1 MSEPFFSALPNV
13 VYKFPQSSLERNTLK
28 VDGNINLALYIPGCG
43 DMFTRPRGNFTSPN
57 YPNTYPHGVTCEW
70 SIVTDYGSVIELT
83 INDLD
88 IEMGKD
94 CYDKLEVIAWDE
106 VDYN

>member
-1 MSEPFFSALPNV
+1 
-13 VYKFPQSSLERNTLK
+13 
-28 VDGNINLALYIPGCG
+28 
-43 DMFTRPRGNFTSPN
+43 MFTRPSGVFTSPN

-94 CYDKLEVIAWDE
+94 CYDKLV
-106 VDYN
+106 VSRSRSP